1 MGGRSNRGLSKWI
14 ADFELRIVDC
24 GPAVGGL
31 RNWTAI
37 QILTCI
43 SKPFASRPVSLY
55 FQVPPRRDPRNFQV
69 FPASV
74 HKIIFGGCMHRTLTL
89 LFLLLTFVFSAAG
102 QIQPVTGLR
111 DNTPAVHALTNA
123 RIVVAPGR
131 VIQRGTLV
139 IRDGII
145 EAVGD
150 RVAVPADARV
160 WNMEDMTLYPGF
172 IDVYSDYGL
181 PKPQSPDTPGPQR
194 QEQPSGADHWN
205 TKSKSEFD
213 VAAEFRADVK
223 AAEKLR
229 SQGFALVNV
238 VPREGI
244 FRGQAALIQLGSGPG
259 SSLVI
264 KKRTASA
271 VSFHVEGNFFSG
283 YPNSLM
289 GIIAFIRQT
298 WIDTDWYR
306 RAWESFNKNPAQQRP
321 ETNNDLAA
329 LTDAIQGRQPVFMD
343 ANDDLSFLR
352 AARIGKEFSLNLTV
366 RGSGEEYRR
375 LDAVRNSKVPVIVT
389 LNFPE
394 APAVETPEE
403 GLNVTLDD
411 LQHWDAAPEN
421 AGRLVKA
428 NIPIALTAD
437 QLKDAGTFLAQV
449 RKAVDRGLSR
459 DAALAALTTN
469 PAAWLGV
476 GAQAGSL
483 ERGKTAHVLVA
494 DGDIFEEKTNVR
506 EVWIDGKQYEVKT
519 APAADV
525 RGTWEFTLSVH
536 PGAMGTLKLKG
547 EEEKPTG
554 TITWAGKELKLES
567 VTYSAG
573 RISFKLPT
581 DSIGWKGVMTMS
593 GTVTDKEIF
602 GYGNRTDGVQFTWDG
617 IRKEPAKSEP
627 DTTKQKEPE
636 RASFDVVSPP
646 GEYGRAK
653 QPDQP
658 QYVLIRNATVWTQ
671 GKQGKL
677 LNTDVLIT
685 RGKISQIGKN
695 LQAPSGAV
703 VVDAT
708 NKHVTPGMIDA
719 HSHTA
724 AASINEG
731 GQAITPETR
740 IEDVINSDDI
750 WIYRQLAGGTT
761 AANILHGSANPIGGQ
776 NSVVKWRWG
785 LLPDGLLFEGAPPG
799 VKFALGENVKR
810 SNFNLPSGTPARY
823 PATRMGVEQI
833 IRDRFK
839 AAQDYEKSWKTWE
852 QDKTKIPP
860 RRDLEL
866 EAIIEM
872 LNGKRLIHSHCYRQD
887 EILMLLRVA
896 EDFGIKIASLQHVL
910 EGYKVADVI
919 AKHGAGASTFS
930 DWWAYKIEAWE
941 AIPGNGP
948 LMHQQGVVVSYNSDN
963 SQLAT
968 RLNWEAAK
976 ALEFGVPEEEALS
989 FVTLNPAKQLK
1000 VDNRVGSIEVGKDA
1014 DIAIWNGSPL
1024 STLTKCEQ
1032 TWVDGRK
1039 YFDLKE
1045 DEELRKEIQR
1055 QRAVLVQKVLGSKK
1069 EGRQTAWA
1077 GRTMR
1082 RPNETE
1088 LQSCIDEVVYE
1099 N

>member
-1 MGGRSNRGLSKWI
+1 
-14 ADFELRIVDC
+14 
-24 GPAVGGL
+24 
-31 RNWTAI
+31 
-37 QILTCI
+37 
-43 SKPFASRPVSLY
+43 
-55 FQVPPRRDPRNFQV
+55 
-69 FPASV
+69 
-74 HKIIFGGCMHRTLTL
+74 MHRSLTL
-89 LFLLLTFVFSAAG
+89 LFLLLMFVLPAAG

-123 RIVVAPGR
+123 RVVIAPGR
-131 VIQRGTLV
+131 MIQRGTLV
-139 IRDGII
+139 IRNGII

-150 RVAVPADARV
+150 RVAIPADARV
-160 WNMEDMTLYPGF
+160 WDMEGKTLYPGF

-181 PKPQSPDTPGPQR
+181 PKPPPPDTPGPQR

-205 TKSKSEFD
+205 VKSKSEFD
-213 VAAEFRADVK
+213 VAAEFRADAK
-223 AAEKLR
+223 TAEKLR
-229 SQGFALVNV
+229 SQGFTLVNV
-238 VPREGI
+238 VPRDGI
-244 FRGQAALIQLGSGPG
+244 FRGQAALIHLGSGPG
-259 SSLVI
+259 SSVVI
-264 KKRTASA
+264 KRRTASA

-289 GIIAFIRQT
+289 GILAFIRQT
-298 WIDTDWYR
+298 WIDVDWYR
-306 RAWESFNKNPAQQRP
+306 RAWESFHRNPAQQRP

-329 LTDAIQGRQPVFMD
+329 LLDAVQGRQPVFMD

-352 AARIGKEFSLNLTV
+352 AVRIGKEFSLNLIV

-375 LDAVRNSKVPVIVT
+375 LDAVRNSKTPVVVP

-394 APAVETPEE
+394 TPEVETPE
-403 GLNVTLDD
+403 GALNVTLDD

-437 QLKDAGTFLAQV
+437 QLKDTGTFLAQM
-449 RKAVDRGLSR
+449 RKAVDRGLSS
-459 DAALAALTTN
+459 DAALAALTMN

-476 GAQAGSL
+476 ANQAGSL
-483 ERGKTAHVLVA
+483 ERGKTANILIA
-494 DGDIFEEKTNVR
+494 DGDIFEEKTHVR
-506 EVWIDGKQYEVKT
+506 EVWIDGTRYEVKT
-519 APAADV
+519 SPTAEA

-536 PGAMGTLKLKG
+536 PGATGILKLKG
-547 EEEKPTG
+547 DENKPTG
-554 TITWAGKELKLES
+554 TITWAGKDLKIES
-567 VTYSAG
+567 VSYTAG

-602 GYGNRTDGVQFTWDG
+602 GYGNRIDGVQFTWDAV
-617 IRKEPAKSEP
+617 RKEPAKVEA
-627 DTTKQKEPE
+627 DTSKQKQPIM
-636 RASFDVVSPP
+636 ASFETTSPP
-646 GEYGRAK
+646 GEYGRTK

-658 QYVLIRNATVWTQ
+658 QHVLIRNGTVWTQ

-695 LQAPSGAV
+695 LQVPSGAV
-703 VVDAT
+703 VVDGT

-810 SNFNLPSGTPARY
+810 SNFNPPTGTPTRY

-839 AAQDYEKSWKTWE
+839 AAQDYEKSWKIWE
-852 QDKTKIPP
+852 QGKAKIPP

-866 EAIIEM
+866 EAIVQM
-872 LNGKRLIHSHCYRQD
+872 LHGTRLIHSHCYRQD

-896 EDFGIKIASLQHVL
+896 EDFGIKIATLQHVL
-910 EGYKVADVI
+910 EGYKVAEAI
-919 AKHGAGASTFS
+919 AKHGAGASSFS
-930 DWWAYKIEAWE
+930 DWWAYKMEAWD

-948 LMHQQGVVVSYNSDN
+948 LMHKQGVLVSYNSDN

-976 ALEFGVPEEEALS
+976 ALEFGISEEEALS
-989 FVTLNPAKQLK
+989 FVTLNPAKQLRI
-1000 VDNRVGSIEVGKDA
+1000 DSRVGSIETGKDA

-1045 DEELRKEIQR
+1045 DEEARKEIQR
-1055 QRAVLVQKVLGSKK
+1055 QRAVLVQKVLADKK
-1069 EGRQTAWA
+1069 ESGGSDGPGR
-1077 GRTMR
+1077 GPRKS
-1082 RPNETE
+1082 NETE
-1088 LQSCIDEVVYE
+1088 LQSCINEVVYE

>member
-1 MGGRSNRGLSKWI
+1 
-14 ADFELRIVDC
+14 
-24 GPAVGGL
+24 
-31 RNWTAI
+31 
-37 QILTCI
+37 
-43 SKPFASRPVSLY
+43 
-55 FQVPPRRDPRNFQV
+55 
-69 FPASV
+69 
-74 HKIIFGGCMHRTLTL
+74 
-89 LFLLLTFVFSAAG
+89 
-102 QIQPVTGLR
+102 
-111 DNTPAVHALTNA
+111 
-123 RIVVAPGR
+123 
-131 VIQRGTLV
+131 
-139 IRDGII
+139 
-145 EAVGD
+145 
-150 RVAVPADARV
+150 
-160 WNMEDMTLYPGF
+160 
-172 IDVYSDYGL
+172 
-181 PKPQSPDTPGPQR
+181 
-194 QEQPSGADHWN
+194 
-205 TKSKSEFD
+205 
-213 VAAEFRADVK
+213 
-223 AAEKLR
+223 
-229 SQGFALVNV
+229 
-238 VPREGI
+238 
-244 FRGQAALIQLGSGPG
+244 
-259 SSLVI
+259 
-264 KKRTASA
+264 
-271 VSFHVEGNFFSG
+271 
-283 YPNSLM
+283 
-289 GIIAFIRQT
+289 
-298 WIDTDWYR
+298 
-306 RAWESFNKNPAQQRP
+306 
-321 ETNNDLAA
+321 
-329 LTDAIQGRQPVFMD
+329 QGRQPVFMD

-352 AARIGKEFSLNLTV
+352 AVRIGKEFSLNLIV

-375 LDAVRNSKVPVIVT
+375 LDAVRNSKTPVVVP

-394 APAVETPEE
+394 TPEVETPE
-403 GLNVTLDD
+403 GALNVTLDD

-437 QLKDAGTFLAQV
+437 QLKDTGTFLAQM
-449 RKAVDRGLSR
+449 RKAVDRGLSS
-459 DAALAALTTN
+459 DAALAALTMN

-476 GAQAGSL
+476 ANQAGSL
-483 ERGKTAHVLVA
+483 ERGKTANILIA
-494 DGDIFEEKTNVR
+494 DGDIFEEKTHVR
-506 EVWIDGKQYEVKT
+506 EVWIDGTRYEVKT
-519 APAADV
+519 SPTAEA

-536 PGAMGTLKLKG
+536 PGATGILKLKG
-547 EEEKPTG
+547 DENKPTG
-554 TITWAGKELKLES
+554 TITWAGKDLKIES
-567 VTYSAG
+567 VSYTAG

-602 GYGNRTDGVQFTWDG
+602 GYGNRIDGVQFTWDAV
-617 IRKEPAKSEP
+617 RKEPAKVEA
-627 DTTKQKEPE
+627 DTSKQKQPIM
-636 RASFDVVSPP
+636 ASFETTSPP
-646 GEYGRAK
+646 GEYGRTK

-658 QYVLIRNATVWTQ
+658 QHVLIRNGTVWTQ

-695 LQAPSGAV
+695 LQVPSGAV
-703 VVDAT
+703 VVDGT

-810 SNFNLPSGTPARY
+810 SNFNPPTGTPTRY

-839 AAQDYEKSWKTWE
+839 AAQDYEKSWKIWE
-852 QDKTKIPP
+852 QGKAKIPP

-866 EAIIEM
+866 EAIVQM
-872 LNGKRLIHSHCYRQD
+872 LHGTRLIHSHCYRQD

-896 EDFGIKIASLQHVL
+896 EDFGIKIATLQHVL
-910 EGYKVADVI
+910 EGYKVAEAI
-919 AKHGAGASTFS
+919 AKHGAGASSFS
-930 DWWAYKIEAWE
+930 DWWAYKMEAWD

-948 LMHQQGVVVSYNSDN
+948 LMHKQGVLVSYNSDN

-976 ALEFGVPEEEALS
+976 ALEFGISEEEALS
-989 FVTLNPAKQLK
+989 FVTLNPAKQLRI
-1000 VDNRVGSIEVGKDA
+1000 DSRVGSIETGKDA

-1045 DEELRKEIQR
+1045 DEEARKEIQR
-1055 QRAVLVQKVLGSKK
+1055 QRAVLVQKVLADKK
-1069 EGRQTAWA
+1069 ESGGSDGPGR
-1077 GRTMR
+1077 GPRKS
-1082 RPNETE
+1082 NETE
-1088 LQSCIDEVVYE
+1088 LQSCINEVVYE

>member
-1 MGGRSNRGLSKWI
+1 
-14 ADFELRIVDC
+14 
-24 GPAVGGL
+24 
-31 RNWTAI
+31 
-37 QILTCI
+37 
-43 SKPFASRPVSLY
+43 
-55 FQVPPRRDPRNFQV
+55 
-69 FPASV
+69 
-74 HKIIFGGCMHRTLTL
+74 MHRTLTL
-89 LFLLLTFVFSAAG
+89 LFLILATLPAMS

-111 DNTPAVHALTNA
+111 DNTPAVHAFTNA

-145 EAVGD
+145 EATGE
-150 RVAVPADARV
+150 RVAVPADARI
-160 WNMEDMTLYPGF
+160 WNMEGLTLYPGF
-172 IDVYSDYGL
+172 IDIYSDYGL
-181 PKPQSPDTPGPQR
+181 PKAPSAETPSPQR
-194 QEQPSGADHWN
+194 QEQPDGADHWN
-205 TKSKSEFD
+205 AKSKSEFD
-213 VAAEFRADVK
+213 VTAEFHADTK

-229 SQGFALVNV
+229 SQGFTLVNV
-238 VPREGI
+238 VPRDGI
-244 FRGQAALIQLGSGPG
+244 FRGQSALIHLGSGPG

-264 KKRTASA
+264 KRRTASV
-271 VSFHVEGNFFSG
+271 VSFHVAGNFFSG

-298 WIDTDWYR
+298 WIDADWYR
-306 RAWESFNKNPAQQRP
+306 RAWESFNKNSVQQRP

-329 LTDAIQGRQPVFMD
+329 LGDAVQGRQPVFMD

-352 AARIGKEFSLNLTV
+352 AARIGREFSLNLVV

-375 LDAVRNSKVPVIVT
+375 LDAVRGSKVPIIVP

-394 APAVETPEE
+394 APSVETPEE

-421 AGRLVKA
+421 PWRLAKA
-428 NIPIALTAD
+428 NVAIALTTD
-437 QLKDAGTFLAQV
+437 QLKDGGTFLAQV
-449 RKAVDRGLSR
+449 RKAVDRGLSH

-469 PAAWLGV
+469 PAQWLGV
-476 GAQAGSL
+476 GTQAGSL
-483 ERGKTAHVLVA
+483 EKGKTANILVA
-494 DGDIFEEKTNVR
+494 DGDIFEEKTKVR
-506 EVWIDGKQYEVKT
+506 EVWIDGRQYEVKT
-519 APAADV
+519 APTSDA

-536 PGAMGTLKLKG
+536 PGATGTLKLKG

-554 TITWAGKELKLES
+554 TITWAGKDLKLES
-567 VTYSAG
+567 VSYSVG

-581 DSIGWKGVMTMS
+581 DSIGWKGMMTMS

-602 GYGNRTDGVQFTWDG
+602 GYGNRTDGVEFTWDG
-617 IRKEPAKSEP
+617 VRKEAAKSEP
-627 DTTKQKEPE
+627 DTAKRKEPAM
-636 RASFDVVSPP
+636 ASFEVVSPP
-646 GEYGRAK
+646 GEFGRTK
-653 QPDQP
+653 QPEQP
-658 QYVLIRNATVWTQ
+658 QYVLIRNGTVWTQ
-671 GKQGKL
+671 GKQGKM

-685 RGKISQIGKN
+685 RGKINQIGKN
-695 LQAPSGAV
+695 LKAPSGAV
-703 VVDAT
+703 IIDAT
-708 NKHVTPGMIDA
+708 DKHVTPGMIDA

-731 GQAITPETR
+731 GQAITCETR
-740 IEDVINSDDI
+740 IEDVIDSDNI

-785 LLPDGLLFEGAPPG
+785 LLPEGLLIEGAPPG

-810 SNFNLPSGTPARY
+810 SNFSPPAGTLVRY

-839 AAQDYEKSWKTWE
+839 AAQDYERTWRTWE
-852 QDKTKIPP
+852 QNKTKIPP

-866 EAIIEM
+866 EAIVQM
-872 LNGKRLIHSHCYRQD
+872 LHGTRLIHSHCYRQD

-896 EDFGIKIASLQHVL
+896 EDFGIKIATLQHVL
-910 EGYKVADVI
+910 EGYKVADAI

-930 DWWAYKIEAWE
+930 DWWAYKKEAWD

-948 LMHQQGVVVSYNSDN
+948 LMHQQGVLVSYNSDN

-976 ALEFGVPEEEALS
+976 ALEFGVREEEALN
-989 FVTLNPAKQLK
+989 FVTLNPAKQLRI
-1000 VDNRVGSIEVGKDA
+1000 DNKVGSIEAGKDA
-1014 DIAIWNGSPL
+1014 DIAIWNGNPL

-1032 TWVDGRK
+1032 TWIDGRK

-1045 DEELRKEIQR
+1045 DEESRKEIQK

-1069 EGRQTAWA
+1069 DAGGTNGS
-1077 GRTMR
+1077 GRTPR
-1082 RPNETE
+1082 RPNE
-1088 LQSCIDEVVYE
+1088 LKMQSCIDEVIYE
-1099 N
+1099 

>member
-1 MGGRSNRGLSKWI
+1 MKRMR
-14 ADFELRIVDC
+14 
-24 GPAVGGL
+24 
-31 RNWTAI
+31 
-37 QILTCI
+37 
-43 SKPFASRPVSLY
+43 PF
-55 FQVPPRRDPRNFQV
+55 
-69 FPASV
+69 
-74 HKIIFGGCMHRTLTL
+74 
-89 LFLLLTFVFSAAG
+89 LFLISAVLFSLQA

-111 DNTPAVHALTNA
+111 DNTPAVHAFTNA
-123 RIVVAPGR
+123 KIVVAPGR
-131 VIQRGTLV
+131 MIQRGTLV
-139 IRDGII
+139 IRDGVIG
-145 EAVGD
+145 AVGE
-150 RVAVPADARV
+150 RVSIPADARV
-160 WNMEDMTLYPGF
+160 WNMEGMTLYPGF
-172 IDVYSDYGL
+172 IDAYSDYGL
-181 PKPQSPDTPGPQR
+181 PKAPIADVAAPQR
-194 QEQPSGADHWN
+194 QEQPAGADHWN
-205 TKSKSEFD
+205 AKTKSDFD
-213 VAAEFRADVK
+213 VASEFRADVK
-223 AAEKLR
+223 TAEKLR
-229 SQGFALVNV
+229 SQGFTLVNV
-238 VPREGI
+238 VPRDGI
-244 FRGQAALIQLGSGPG
+244 FRGQAALINLGTGPG
-259 SSLVI
+259 SSLII
-264 KKRTASA
+264 KRRTASA
-271 VSFHVEGNFFSG
+271 VSFHVEGNFFAG

-298 WIDTDWYR
+298 WIDSDWYR
-306 RAWESFNKNPAQQRP
+306 RAWESFNKNSAQQRP

-329 LTDAIQGRQPVFMD
+329 LGDAVQGRQPVFMD

-352 AARIGKEFSLNLTV
+352 AARIGKEFSLNLIV

-375 LDAVRNSKVPVIVT
+375 LDAVRTSKIPVIVP

-403 GLNVTLDD
+403 GLNVSLED

-421 AGRLVKA
+421 PGRLSKA
-428 NIPIALTAD
+428 NVPIALTAD
-437 QLKDAGTFLAQV
+437 QLKDAGTFLAQL
-449 RKAVDRGLSR
+449 RKAVNRGLSR

-469 PAAWLGV
+469 PATWLGM
-476 GAQAGSL
+476 GAQTGSL
-483 ERGKTAHVLVA
+483 EKGKTANILVA

-506 EVWIDGKQYEVKT
+506 EVWIDGKQYDVKS
-519 APAADV
+519 APLADV

-536 PGAMGTLKLKG
+536 PGATGTLKLKG
-547 EEEKPTG
+547 EEEKPAG
-554 TITWAGKELKLES
+554 TITWAGKDLKLEYVS
-567 VTYSAG
+567 YSAG

-593 GTVTDKEIF
+593 GTVTEKEIF

-617 IRKEPAKSEP
+617 VRKEAAKSEP
-627 DTTKQKEPE
+627 DTVKPKEIE
-636 RASFDVVSPP
+636 MASFEVVSPP
-646 GEYGRAK
+646 GEFGRAK
-653 QPDQP
+653 QPEQP
-658 QYVLIRNATVWTQ
+658 QYVLIRNGTVWTQ
-671 GKQGKL
+671 GKQGRL

-703 VVDAT
+703 IVDAT

-731 GQAITPETR
+731 GQAITCETR

-761 AANILHGSANPIGGQ
+761 AANILHGSANPIGGL
-776 NSVVKWRWG
+776 NAVVKWRWG

-810 SNFNLPSGTPARY
+810 SNFNPPPGTPTRY

-833 IRDRFK
+833 IRDRFR
-839 AAQDYEKSWKTWE
+839 AAQDYELAWKSWE
-852 QDKTKIPP
+852 QDKTNIPP

-866 EAIIEM
+866 EAIVQM
-872 LNGKRLIHSHCYRQD
+872 LHGTRLIHSHCYRQD

-896 EDFGIKIASLQHVL
+896 EDFGIKIATLQHVL
-910 EGYKVADVI
+910 EGYKVAEAI

-930 DWWAYKIEAWE
+930 DWWAYKMEAWD

-948 LMHQQGVVVSYNSDN
+948 LMYQQGVVVSYNSDN

-976 ALEFGVPEEEALS
+976 ALEFGVPEEEALN
-989 FVTLNPAKQLK
+989 FVTLNPAKQLR
-1000 VDNRVGSIEVGKDA
+1000 VDARVGSIEVGKDA
-1014 DIAIWNGSPL
+1014 DIALWNGSPL

-1045 DEELRKEIQR
+1045 DEEMGKEIER
-1055 QRAVLVQKVLGSKK
+1055 QRAVLVQKILGSKK
-1069 EGRQTAWA
+1069 EA
-1077 GRTMR
+1077 GGSGGSTRMPR
-1082 RPNETE
+1082 RSNETE

-1099 N
+1099 